1 MIKMRL
7 FEEKVALKYPEAKMK
22 TPVHLGIGQEAIA
35 AGVLS
40 NKTKDDVVFSHHR
53 CHNHYIGCGGDLKPL
68 AAELYGKKDGVSG
81 GRGGSVHLTDRPNG
95 FMASTAIMGESIAMA
110 VGAALGLKQQQLPG
124 ISIVFFG
131 DGALDEGAAWESVN
145 FAAIHKLPVLFVCE
159 NNFYSAESVTGLRNS
174 VGPNYIDRFKAFG
187 IPAELVDG
195 NDVTAVQS
203 ISAHIISSMRS
214 SIGPYF
220 LECETYRWKE
230 HVGPN
235 EDEFKDKSYRTSE
248 ELNIWKAKCP
258 IVKFEKLLEDSN
270 PEAPQ
275 KIAEIRRI
283 IEVEVEDS
291 FVFAETSDFPELGKL
306 GKNLYLE
313 VTIEQ

>member
-7 FEEKVALKYPEAKMK
+7 FEEKVATKYPEAKMK

-81 GRGGSVHLTDRPNG
+81 GRGGSVHLTDRLNG

-110 VGAALGLKQQQLPG
+110 VGGALGLKQQKLPG

-159 NNFYSAESVTGLRNS
+159 NNFYSAESVIGLRNS
-174 VGPNYIDRFKAFG
+174 VGRNYIDRFKAFG

-195 NDVTAVQS
+195 NDVIAVQS
-203 ISAHIISSMRS
+203 ISARMIN
-214 SIGPYF
+214 SIRNLSAPYF

-235 EDEFKDKSYRTSE
+235 EDEFKDRSYRTPD
-248 ELNIWKAKCP
+248 ELNLWKEKCP
-258 IVKFEKLLEDSN
+258 IVKFEKVLVESN
-270 PEAPQ
+270 PDVPQ
-275 KIAEIRRI
+275 KIAEIRKLI
-283 IEVEVEDS
+283 EEEVEAS
-291 FVFAETSDFPELGKL
+291 FLFAEASDFPELGRL
-306 GKNLYLE
+306 GQNIFLE
-313 VTIEQ
+313 ATIEQ